1 MFFSKMLRKI
11 EAYHRLQRI
20 NAKKKKPNG
29 FATLEVIVAIAV
41 VAIITFAMATELH
54 GFLNGGKAAAL
65 KQNVFSLMNVA
76 HSYASTTAGQV
87 GGDYNGLTAY
97 TSSGY
102 IAGTT
107 SLLPESYTP
116 SGLPNPFGGYGIL
129 ETTPGNP
136 YTYTIIETGLPPDV
150 CEQTATAFAYHAQA
164 TCSGNT
170 LTVVS
175 Q

>member
-1 MFFSKMLRKI
+1 MFSKILRTIK
-11 EAYHRLQRI
+11 AYHRLQRI
-20 NAKKKKPNG
+20 KAKKNKPNG

-97 TSSGY
+97 TSSGF
-102 IAGTT
+102 
-107 SLLPESYTP
+107 LLY
-116 SGLPNPFGGYGIL
+116 
-129 ETTPGNP
+129 
-136 YTYTIIETGLPPDV
+136 
-150 CEQTATAFAYHAQA
+150 
-164 TCSGNT
+164 
-170 LTVVS
+170 
-175 Q
+175 

>member
-1 MFFSKMLRKI
+1 MLLKILRKI
-11 EAYHRLQRI
+11 KAYKRLQRMKL
-20 NAKKKKPNG
+20 KKIKQNG

-65 KQNVFSLMNVA
+65 KQQIFSLMNVA
-76 HSYASTTAGQV
+76 HSYESTTAGQL

-97 TSSGY
+97 TSTGY
-102 IAGTT
+102 IAGST
-107 SLLPESYTP
+107 SLLPESYT
-116 SGLPNPFGGYGIL
+116 SNGLPNPFGGYGIL

-136 YTYTIIETGLPPDV
+136 YTYTIIEPGIPTDV
-150 CEQTATAFAYHAQA
+150 CEQTATAFSYHAQA

-170 LTVVS
+170 FTLVA